1 MLRAVYDAVTIRA
14 LVSLLLLLLLAACG
28 DNVGKYKTA
37 AGLRGQIEAALRDM
51 EAGRLVPGLNHRHL
65 TVEPDSDVHGFA
77 VKITDMK
84 LGDPAVGF
92 QSFNEMTFSLMQTD
106 ATHFV
111 ADHFK
116 LMPQP
121 IGKGPQ
127 AASQTLVELLQRA
140 ASTLRD
146 ANN

>member
-1 MLRAVYDAVTIRA
+1 MLRAVYDAVTIRV
-14 LVSLLLLLLLAACG
+14 LVSLLLLLPLPGCG

-37 AGLRGQIEAALRDM
+37 AGLRGQIETALRDM
-51 EAGRLVPGLNHRHL
+51 EIGRPVPGLNHRHL
-65 TVEPDSDVHGFA
+65 TVKPDSDVDGFA

-92 QSFNEMTFSLMQTD
+92 QSFNEMTFSLVQTD

-111 ADHFK
+111 AGHFK
-116 LMPQP
+116 LTPQP

-127 AASQTLVELLQRA
+127 AASQTLVDLLPRA
-140 ASTLRD
+140 ASTLHGAD
-146 ANN
+146 D